1 MQQLSGDVTLS
12 NKSPIAPQNEFFLA
26 EVNKS
31 DFLSLTVPRKQISLL
46 ITQERFRNKQ
56 TNDAI

>member
-31 DFLSLTVPRKQISLL
+31 DFLSLTVPHKQISLL
-46 ITQERFRNKQ
+46 ITQ
-56 TNDAI
+56 